1 MHMRC
6 FFFLIM
12 LYCACPALRA
22 QAPAYYRSPLDS
34 GMTLSLSGNFG
45 EPRENHFH
53 SGVDF
58 RVGGQPGAKLYAI
71 ADGYVS
77 RISVS
82 PGGYGKAIYI
92 KHPNGATSVYA
103 HLHAF
108 SSRIKRHIERVQY
121 KKQRFAVNEYLDST
135 SFPVKKGQVIGIAGN
150 SGYSFGAHLHFEL
163 RETASDKTLNMIK
176 EGVYRMPDN
185 IPPKIHNI
193 VFYEYRKSSGIPE
206 TRPFFSYISG
216 NITKENLVAVTDTFF
231 VAVDVDDRQN
241 GPSGVLGVN
250 RLIVKLD
257 GEVIFS
263 YRMDGFLF
271 EDTKY
276 INSLMAYDWW
286 MTQKRPLIKTYLEP
300 GNKLLYVYDKV
311 VGNGLITLPDSL
323 AHTMEIMA
331 YDDVGNASLLAFN
344 VQKKMRNI
352 SSGETATNEEDK
364 PVEAK
369 KVPMFHDSLNV
380 FHERGLK
387 VTVPAGSL
395 YRPVWFMADTLPR
408 PDSVY
413 STYWR
418 IHTAETPLHHAAQIH
433 LPVVLPEYLQS
444 KAVVASYNSKGKIT
458 SSGGTW
464 DGDGVKASISSFGD
478 YFVALDTVPP
488 LIEPQFARH
497 ANLKKHEKLSVKIT
511 DNLSGV
517 SSYSA
522 MIDGKWALMEYDAK
536 DDLLEYFFN
545 PARIKRDQ
553 THTLVVTVVDKRL
566 NISTFETDFIW

>member
-1 MHMRC
+1 MRC
-6 FFFLIM
+6 FFFFVVSC
-12 LYCACPALRA
+12 CAFPALRA
-22 QAPAYYRSPLDS
+22 QDPGYYRSPLDS
-34 GMTLSLSGNFG
+34 GMTMSLSGNFG

-58 RVGGQPGAKLYAI
+58 RVGGQPGTKLYAI

-92 KHPNGATSVYA
+92 KHPNGTTSVYA

-108 SSRIKRHIERVQY
+108 PAKIKRHIERIQY
-121 KKQRFAVNEYLDST
+121 KKQRFAVNEYLNST
-135 SFPVKKGQVIGIAGN
+135 LFPVKQGQVIGIAGN

-163 RETASDKTLNMIK
+163 RDTDSDKTLNMIK
-176 EGVYRMPDN
+176 QGVYRMPDN
-185 IPPKIHNI
+185 IPPKFHSI

-206 TRPFFSYISG
+206 ISPYFTCING
-216 NITKENLVAVTDTFF
+216 NITKENPVAVPDTFF
-231 VAVDVDDRQN
+231 VAIDVDDRQN

-257 GEVIFS
+257 EEVIFA

-271 EDTKY
+271 DDTKY

-286 MTQKRPLIKTYLEP
+286 ITQKRPLIKTYLEP
-300 GNKLLYVYDKV
+300 GNKLLYIYDKV
-311 VGNGLITLPDSL
+311 VGNGLVTLSDSL
-323 AHTMEIMA
+323 THTMEIIA
-331 YDDVGNASLLAFN
+331 YDDVGNASRLAFN
-344 VQKKMRNI
+344 VQKKMHNL
-352 SSGETATNEEDK
+352 SGETATNEEDK
-364 PVEAK
+364 SFDVK

-395 YRPVWFMADTLPR
+395 YRPIWFTADTLPR

-413 STYWR
+413 SACWR
-418 IHTAETPLHHAAQIH
+418 IHTAETPLHRAAQIH
-433 LPVVLPEYLQS
+433 LPAVVPDRLQS
-444 KAVVASYNSKGKIT
+444 KAVVASYNSKGKVT

-478 YFVALDTVPP
+478 YFVTLDTVPP
-488 LIEPQFARH
+488 LVEPQFARH

-511 DNLSGV
+511 DNLSGI
-517 SSYSA
+517 SSYRA
-522 MIDGKWALMEYDAK
+522 TIDGEWALMEYDAK
-536 DDLLEYFFN
+536 DDVLEYFFN
-545 PARIKRDQ
+545 PARLKRNQ
-553 THTLVVTVVDKRL
+553 THTLVVTVTDRRL
-566 NISTFETDFIW
+566 NLSTFETTFIW

>member
-1 MHMRC
+1 
-6 FFFLIM
+6 M
-12 LYCACPALRA
+12 LYCAFPALQA
-22 QAPAYYRSPLDS
+22 QGPAYYRLPLDS
-34 GMTLSLSGNFG
+34 NMTLSLAGNFG

-58 RVGGQPGAKLYAI
+58 RVGGQPGARLYAV
-71 ADGYVS
+71 AGGYVS

-103 HLHAF
+103 HLHTF
-108 SSRIKRHIERVQY
+108 PSKIKKYIERIQY
-121 KKQRFAVNEYLDST
+121 RKQRFAVNEYLDST
-135 SFPVKKGQVIGIAGN
+135 LFPVKKGQVVGIAGN
-150 SGYSFGAHLHFEL
+150 SGNSFGAHLHFEL
-163 RETASDKTLNMIK
+163 RETATDKTLNMIK
-176 EGVYRMPDN
+176 GGVYRTPDN

-193 VFYEYRKSSGIPE
+193 VFYEYGKSSGIPE
-206 TRPFFSYISG
+206 ISPYSLYVIG
-216 NITKENLVAVTDTFF
+216 NIRKENVVTVPDTFF

-250 RLIVKLD
+250 RLVVKLD
-257 GEVIFS
+257 KEVIFA

-286 MTQKRPLIKTYLEP
+286 ITQKRPLVKTYLEP

-311 VGNGLITLPDSL
+311 VNNGLVTLSDSL
-323 AHTMEIMA
+323 VHIMEVIA
-331 YDDVGNASLLAFN
+331 YDDVGNTSLVAFN
-344 VQKKMRNI
+344 VRKRKPAV
-352 SSGETATNEEDK
+352 STGETITNEADK
-364 PVEAK
+364 PFEVK

-387 VTVPAGSL
+387 VTVPAGGL
-395 YRPVWFMADTLPR
+395 YRPVWFTADTLPR
-408 PDSVY
+408 PNSAC
-413 STYWR
+413 SAYWR

-433 LPVVLPEYLQS
+433 LPADVPKHLQS

-464 DGDGVKASISSFGD
+464 DGDGVGASISSFGD

-488 LIEPQFARH
+488 LIEPQFARR
-497 ANLKKHEKLSVKIT
+497 ANLKRREKLSVKIT
-511 DNLSGV
+511 DNLSGIG
-517 SSYSA
+517 SYSA
-522 MIDGKWALMEYDAK
+522 TIDGNWALMEYDAK
-536 DDLLEYFFN
+536 DNMLEYFFD
-545 PARIKRDQ
+545 PARLKRDQ
-553 THTLVVTVVDKRL
+553 THTLVVTVKDKRL
-566 NISTFETDFIW
+566 NVSTFETDFIW

>member
-1 MHMRC
+1 MRY

-22 QAPAYYRSPLDS
+22 QDAAASYRSPLDS
-34 GMTLSLSGNFG
+34 GMTMSLSGNFG

-92 KHPNGATSVYA
+92 KHPNGVTSVYA

-108 SSRIKRHIERVQY
+108 PAKIKRHIERIQY
-121 KKQRFAVNEYLDST
+121 KKQRFAVNEYLDSAL
-135 SFPVKKGQVIGIAGN
+135 FPVKQGQVIGVAGN

-163 RETASDKTLNMIK
+163 RETDSDKTLNMIK
-176 EGVYRMPDN
+176 QGVYSMPDN
-185 IPPKIHNI
+185 IPPKFHNI

-206 TRPFFSYISG
+206 ISPYFTCING
-216 NITKENLVAVTDTFF
+216 NITKENPVAVPDTFF
-231 VAVDVDDRQN
+231 VAIDVDDRQN

-257 GEVIFS
+257 EEVIFA

-271 EDTKY
+271 DDTRY

-286 MTQKRPLIKTYLEP
+286 TTQKRPLIKTYLEP
-300 GNKLLYVYDKV
+300 GNKLLYIYDKV
-311 VGNGLITLPDSL
+311 VGNGLVTLSDSL
-323 AHTMEIMA
+323 AHTMEIIA
-331 YDDVGNASLLAFN
+331 YDDVGNASRLAFN
-344 VQKKMRNI
+344 VQKKMHNI
-352 SSGETATNEEDK
+352 SGETATNEEDK
-364 PVEAK
+364 SFGVK

-395 YRPVWFMADTLPR
+395 YRPIWFTADTLPR

-413 STYWR
+413 SACWR
-418 IHTAETPLHHAAQIH
+418 IHTAETPLHRAAQIH
-433 LPVVLPEYLQS
+433 LPAVVPEHLQS

-464 DGDGVKASISSFGD
+464 DGDGVTASISSFGD
-478 YFVALDTVPP
+478 YFVTLDTVPP
-488 LIEPQFARH
+488 LVEPQFARH

-511 DNLSGV
+511 DNLSGI
-517 SSYSA
+517 SSYRA
-522 MIDGKWALMEYDAK
+522 TIDGEWALMEYDAK
-536 DDLLEYFFN
+536 DDVLEYFFN
-545 PARIKRDQ
+545 PARLKRNQ
-553 THTLVVTVVDKRL
+553 THTLVVTVTDRRL
-566 NISTFETDFIW
+566 NLSTFETTFIW